1 MRGLPDVAVVRAS
14 GARRALVAMTVDTVT
29 LFLALLAVAAEVAVA
44 VAVAVALAARWS
56 SRCARARDVVMESV
70 GPQALAL
77 AFVVA
82 AVSMAGSLYFS
93 EIAHFIP
100 CRLCWYQ
107 RIAMYP
113 LAVVLV
119 VAALRRD
126 AAVRWYAIPLAV
138 GGLAISLWHLGV
150 EHLGIGEGACDI
162 ANPCSIRWVEH
173 FGFVTIPF
181 MAACGFVAIAVLT
194 AVADPF
200 ADDDADVDGDG
211 DDAATRPA
219 PSRDRGARVMEGSG
233 T

>member
-1 MRGLPDVAVVRAS
+1 MSVHAVTTFLSLLALVALAGAVVTVVAATGARANGALGLTLRRSALGLAATVAVVS
-14 GARRALVAMTVDTVT
+14 L
-29 LFLALLAVAAEVAVA
+29 
-44 VAVAVALAARWS
+44 
-56 SRCARARDVVMESV
+56 
-70 GPQALAL
+70 
-77 AFVVA
+77 
-82 AVSMAGSLYFS
+82 AGSLYLS
-93 EIAHFIP
+93 EVAHFLP

>member
-1 MRGLPDVAVVRAS
+1 MSVHAVTTFLSLLALVALAGAVVTVVAATGARANGALGLTMRRSALGLAATVAVVS
-14 GARRALVAMTVDTVT
+14 L
-29 LFLALLAVAAEVAVA
+29 
-44 VAVAVALAARWS
+44 
-56 SRCARARDVVMESV
+56 
-70 GPQALAL
+70 
-77 AFVVA
+77 
-82 AVSMAGSLYFS
+82 AGSLYLS
-93 EIAHFIP
+93 EVAHFLP

>member
-1 MRGLPDVAVVRAS
+1 MSVHAVTTFLSLLALVALAGAVVTVVAATGARANGALGLTLRRGALGLAATVAVVS
-14 GARRALVAMTVDTVT
+14 L
-29 LFLALLAVAAEVAVA
+29 
-44 VAVAVALAARWS
+44 
-56 SRCARARDVVMESV
+56 
-70 GPQALAL
+70 
-77 AFVVA
+77 
-82 AVSMAGSLYFS
+82 AGSLYLS
-93 EIAHFIP
+93 EVAHFLP